1 MAGGRAGERD
11 LVLERREWELMR
23 TMEWARRYMK
33 VPRVG
38 TSIKIL
44 RVVVPV
50 NGWFKEREVPKYR
63 DELLDQD
70 LVEHEIQEKHP

>member
-23 TMEWARRYMK
+23 TMEWARRYEGAEGVMC
-33 VPRVG
+33 PAG

-50 NGWFKEREVPKYR
+50 NGWFKERKEASDVIHMHKSPS
-63 DELLDQD
+63 
-70 LVEHEIQEKHP
+70 

>member
-1 MAGGRAGERD
+1 
-11 LVLERREWELMR
+11 MR
-23 TMEWARRYMK
+23 TMEWARRYEGAEGVMC
-33 VPRVG
+33 PAG